1 MCLCANEGITNSPGF
16 MNPLS
21 RNIIE
26 IWPGVKSA
34 WLERY
39 AESDGNLL
47 RSWTWSS
54 RVQSTI
60 RFRRFRV
67 KLLRS
72 RDAVQFIILYSCS
85 TVYLPAVQ
93 FISLPYS
100 LFPFSV
106 VSKTMSWVSCIQGK
120 LGEWVQVKRDFLE
133 N

>member
-1 MCLCANEGITNSPGF
+1 MNNRIEMCVCANEGITNSPGF
-16 MNPLS
+16 MNSLS

-85 TVYLPAVQ
+85 TVYIPAVQ
-93 FISLPYS
+93 FISLQYS
-100 LFPFSV
+100 LYPCRTIYFPSV
-106 VSKTMSWVSCIQGK
+106 WFLKPWVG
-120 LGEWVQVKRDFLE
+120 FLVFRE